1 MIMIIIMAIVIVSD
15 TGNEGEGDWRVVV
28 CFVSV
33 EVWLDERCKVVSV
46 STIRVAD
53 VKVDVDFPEMWAD
66 LALRFAFFVV
76 RLTESSV
83 M

>member
-33 EVWLDERCKVVSV
+33 AVCLDECRKDVSA

-53 VKVDVDFPEMWAD
+53 VKVDVDFPEMRAD
-66 LALRFAFFVV
+66 RALRFAFFVV

>member
-66 LALRFAFFVV
+66 LELRFAFFVV